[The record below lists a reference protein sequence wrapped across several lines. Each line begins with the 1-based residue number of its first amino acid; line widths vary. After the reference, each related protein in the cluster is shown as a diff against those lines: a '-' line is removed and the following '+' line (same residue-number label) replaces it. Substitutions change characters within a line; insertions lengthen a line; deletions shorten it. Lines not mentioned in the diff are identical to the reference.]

1 VSPTERALELARLT
15 GFDLAGV
22 TPFRAPRDAAR
33 LREWI
38 AAGRNAGLAYLE
50 RDLERIAN
58 PAAWDPAGKSML
70 IVGLA
75 HSRAGFEL
83 PGGGKVAR
91 YAAGR
96 DYHNVL
102 LRKLR
107 KLRKLLTAEGLIARE
122 TWSRVGVD
130 AVPLLERSHAA
141 EAGLGFTS
149 KAANLLHPTFGPWF
163 FLGELVL
170 DLELDPT
177 PTPPAGSCGT
187 CRACLD
193 ACPTQAILAPGVV
206 DARRCISY
214 HTIENDGPAP
224 RELRASFGE
233 WAFGCDV
240 CSEVCPWGS
249 KAPARARERR
259 AGVAR
264 IRGLGA
270 AASAA
275 RGPRPERGDR
285 ARQPAGTRRRPEP
298 AERAVLRSGGDG
310 ARSRRVG
317 PGADAGIGPAGA
329 LRHGA
334 RRSPRERQRRA
345 RADASLPRRRA
356 LTARI
361 PRAPTGPEPAPPRRV
376 AQGSR
381 ASRPRDIGPECV
393 DISRHGLKRR
403 STASR
408 SARRT
413 AGAAVPAGPR
423 E

>member
-249 KAPARARERR
+249 KAPDLAERWGTHRAFDERGLVRWLELESDEQVSREFEGSALQRPRR
-259 AGVAR
+259 AGLAR
-264 IRGLGA
+264 NAAIALGNRPEHGADPSLLNALSFDPAAMVREA
-270 AASAA
+270 AAWALARTRGSDPQVRSAMERAAARESDSAA
-275 RGPRPERGDR
+275 RE
-285 ARQPAGTRRRPEP
+285 QM
-298 AERAVLRSGGDG
+298 
-310 ARSRRVG
+310 
-317 PGADAGIGPAGA
+317 
-329 LRHGA
+329 
-334 RRSPRERQRRA
+334 RRSL
-345 RADASLPRRRA
+345 D
-356 LTARI
+356 
-361 PRAPTGPEPAPPRRV
+361 GEP
-376 AQGSR
+376 
-381 ASRPRDIGPECV
+381 
-393 DISRHGLKRR
+393 
-403 STASR
+403 
-408 SARRT
+408 
-413 AGAAVPAGPR
+413 
-423 E
+423 